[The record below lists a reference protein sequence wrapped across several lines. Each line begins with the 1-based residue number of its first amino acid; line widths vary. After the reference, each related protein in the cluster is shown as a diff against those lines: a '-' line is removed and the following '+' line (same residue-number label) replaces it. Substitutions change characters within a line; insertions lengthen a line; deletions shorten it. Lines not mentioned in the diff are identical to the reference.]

1 MGDPIFEAAERA
13 VALHY
18 QVPTI
23 KPTPTPC
30 EVDAAR
36 ELAKT
41 VQELHYK
48 VSRPSNDKDGF
59 RVMADFCAHCL
70 PAYWP
75 CATALKVYSTKQL
88 EEMRK

>member
-1 MGDPIFEAAERA
+1 MSDPVFEAAERA

-41 VQELHYK
+41 LMHIHRPVRYINK
-48 VSRPSNDKDGF
+48 KWCCVSCYDENGK
-59 RVMADFCAHCL
+59 
-70 PAYWP
+70 PALWP
-75 CATALKVYSTKQL
+75 CISAPKIYSTEQL